1 MAIHYQCP
9 VCHYTLMQADYSTG
23 IARCPT
29 CRHPISVSDPEPA
42 PIASSSRSRSKPDR
56 GNFKLLVP
64 IGYVAFVLLPIIA
77 VLYFLISYAN
87 RPAQV
92 QAEKST
98 QPADHPPA
106 PIQKTHHTQEQKKKT
121 VPSPD
126 KTLKDSVSS
135 VASTS
140 DLQGSKQDTP
150 SLKTEVSKIEVTL
163 PSSDN
168 LAPPPRMIETK
179 EYGTLRLT
187 TMFAVK
193 SSVEAWVYIDGVRK
207 TEWRFG
213 KTEVEM
219 NLVAGSHAVK
229 VVATHQGVRRVVYEG
244 DIEISANKAKEVSVD
259 PKPVDPKK

>member
-1 MAIHYQCP
+1 MAIHNQCP

-29 CRHPISVSDPEPA
+29 CRNPISDPEPS
-42 PIASSSRSRSKPDR
+42 PIASSRPRSKPDQ
-56 GNFKLLVP
+56 GNYKILVP
-64 IGYVAFVLLPIIA
+64 IGYAAFVLLPIIA

-98 QPADHPPA
+98 QSADPPA
-106 PIQKTHHTQEQKKKT
+106 PIQKSHIVSEKKKT
-121 VPSPD
+121 VPPSD
-126 KTLKDSVSS
+126 KTHKDSVSPIP
-135 VASTS
+135 STP
-140 DLQGSKQDTP
+140 DLQESKQDTP
-150 SLKTEVSKIEVTL
+150 PLKTEVA
-163 PSSDN
+163 PPPSDN

-179 EYGTLRLT
+179 EFGTLRLT

-207 TEWRFG
+207 TEWKFG

-219 NLVAGSHAVK
+219 KLVAGQYAVK

-244 DIEISANKAKEVSVD
+244 EIEISANKVKEVSVD
-259 PKPVDPKK
+259 QKK

>member
-1 MAIHYQCP
+1 
-9 VCHYTLMQADYSTG
+9 MQADYSTG

-29 CRHPISVSDPEPA
+29 CRHPISVSDPEPS
-42 PIASSSRSRSKPDR
+42 PIASSRPRSKPDQ
-56 GNFKLLVP
+56 GNYKILVP

-87 RPAQV
+87 KPSQV
-92 QAEKST
+92 QADKST
-98 QPADHPPA
+98 QTADPPA
-106 PIQKTHHTQEQKKKT
+106 PIQKSHIVPEKKKT
-121 VPSPD
+121 VPPLD
-126 KTLKDSVSS
+126 KTHKDSVSPI
-135 VASTS
+135 ASTP
-140 DLQGSKQDTP
+140 DVQESKKDTP
-150 SLKTEVSKIEVTL
+150 SLKTEVSKIEVT
-163 PSSDN
+163 PIPSDN

-207 TEWRFG
+207 TEWKFG

-219 NLVAGSHAVK
+219 KLVAGQYAVK

-244 DIEISANKAKEVSVD
+244 EIEISANKVKEVSVD
-259 PKPVDPKK
+259 QKK

>member
-29 CRHPISVSDPEPA
+29 CRHPISVSDPEPS
-42 PIASSSRSRSKPDR
+42 PIASSRPRSKPDK
-56 GNFKLLVP
+56 GNYKILVP
-64 IGYVAFVLLPIIA
+64 IGYVAFVLLPIVA

-106 PIQKTHHTQEQKKKT
+106 PIQKSHIVPEKKKT
-121 VPSPD
+121 VPPPD
-126 KTLKDSVSS
+126 KSHKDSVSS
-135 VASTS
+135 IASTP

-150 SLKTEVSKIEVTL
+150 SLKTEVSKIEAT
-163 PSSDN
+163 PPPSDN

-207 TEWRFG
+207 TEWKFG

-219 NLVAGSHAVK
+219 KLVAGQYAVK
-229 VVATHQGVRRVVYEG
+229 VVSTHQGVRRVVYEG

-259 PKPVDPKK
+259 QKPVDPKK